1 MASKYCQTS
10 GAGEALELTD
20 SVSGGALYMDEQD
33 RKTIADAIAA
43 GVAASVL
50 KKQDSANE
58 VAFALLTSDVK
69 QLRVEMDEFWRWKK
83 ENEAVI
89 LWARNFMDTYRRT
102 MGAIVISG
110 AITVIGLL
118 IQVYYTLNKGK

>member
-1 MASKYCQTS
+1 VDNVEKK
-10 GAGEALELTD
+10 E
-20 SVSGGALYMDEQD
+20 
-33 RKTIADAIAA
+33 IADAIAA
-43 GVAASVL
+43 GVAAAVL

-69 QLRVEMDEFWRWKK
+69 QLRLEVDELWRWKK

-102 MGAIVISG
+102 MGAIIISG